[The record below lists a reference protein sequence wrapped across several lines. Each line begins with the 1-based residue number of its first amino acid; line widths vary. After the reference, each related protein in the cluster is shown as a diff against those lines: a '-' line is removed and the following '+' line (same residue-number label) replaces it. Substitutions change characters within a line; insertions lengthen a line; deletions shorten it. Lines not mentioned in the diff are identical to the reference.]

1 MMQITMPNTPE
12 TLSYAVLG
20 SLGLDVV
27 LAILLMVRGD
37 WLGVV
42 LVLALA
48 GGTYW
53 FLCRHLIAIVSAAM
67 AAAAGAV
74 VTLAAAVV
82 DIASDH
88 PYFGI
93 LFLIATV
100 GLGFVFILLR
110 QGAVPAELRV
120 GGIRAVDVA
129 GPSTHLAMLAAL
141 RDAGVLTAQEYAEKV
156 ATLGV
161 ASAFGGAA
169 SPGP

>member
-20 SLGLDVV
+20 SLGLDIV
-27 LAILLMVRGD
+27 LAILLMARGD

-48 GGTYW
+48 GGVYW
-53 FLCRHLIAIVSAAM
+53 FLCRHRVAIVPAEM

-74 VTLAAAVV
+74 VMLAAA
-82 DIASDH
+82 IADLVSDH

-93 LFLIATV
+93 LFLIAAV

-110 QGAVPAELRV
+110 QGAIPAELRV
-120 GGIRAVDVA
+120 GGILAVDVSSL
-129 GPSTHLAMLAAL
+129 STHLAMLAAL
-141 RDAGVLTAQEYAEKV
+141 RDAGVLTAEEYAEKV
-156 ATLGV
+156 ARLGL
-161 ASAFGGAA
+161 
-169 SPGP
+169 

>member
-20 SLGLDVV
+20 SLGLDIV

-42 LVLALA
+42 LALVLAA
-48 GGTYW
+48 GVYW
-53 FLCRHLIAIVSAAM
+53 FLCRHRIAIVSAAM
-67 AAAAGAV
+67 AAMVGSV
-74 VTLAAAVV
+74 VTLAAAIV
-82 DIASDH
+82 DLATDH

-93 LFLIATV
+93 LFLIATA

-110 QGAVPAELRV
+110 QGAIPAELRL
-120 GGIRAVDVA
+120 GGILAVDVT

-141 RDAGVLTAQEYAEKV
+141 RDAGVLTPEEYAEKV
-156 ATLGV
+156 ARLGL
-161 ASAFGGAA
+161 
-169 SPGP
+169 

>member
-20 SLGLDVV
+20 SLGLDIV

-48 GGTYW
+48 GGVYW
-53 FLCRHLIAIVSAAM
+53 FLCRHSVAIVSAAM
-67 AAAAGAV
+67 AASVGAV
-74 VTLAAAVV
+74 VMLAAAIV
-82 DIASDH
+82 DLASDH

-93 LFLIATV
+93 LFLVAAA

-110 QGAVPAELRV
+110 QGAVPAELRL
-120 GGIRAVDVA
+120 GGILAVDVA
-129 GPSTHLAMLAAL
+129 SASAHLAMLATL
-141 RDAGVLTAQEYAEKV
+141 RDAGVLTAEEYAEK
-156 ATLGV
+156 AAALG
-161 ASAFGGAA
+161 F
-169 SPGP
+169 